1 MDRQLLLEVNKIV
14 NPHLYQEEYL
24 EEGWKEWLIGGTIA
38 LSAVLGGGM
47 AMKVMDSAPK
57 EQQKVSQTVDIK
69 KEKSDVVKA
78 DTKSADKSG
87 ENQKNDGKQKVSPEQ
102 QSLKKLAASIVDS
115 QYSKNSKAFFGF
127 SPTNA
132 DADMLNKLMQN
143 STVKLNVDGK
153 YSTVADTDV
162 SKFLT
167 KIWQADGFAKKLI
180 QLSGADNQN
189 MNTQGFDFKSGSQA
203 DLKKLTDG
211 FKKQVLKPVID
222 LNKNLASQIANVD
235 GMADAKN
242 LAAELTKLK
251 VNIAT
256 RS

>member
-38 LSAVLGGGM
+38 LSMILGGGS
-47 AMKVMDSAPK
+47 AAKAMDSAPK
-57 EQQKVSQTVDIK
+57 ETQKASQTV
-69 KEKSDVVKA
+69 
-78 DTKSADKSG
+78 SA
-87 ENQKNDGKQKVSPEQ
+87 EKQKVSPAQ
-102 QSLKKLAASIVDS
+102 QSLKKLAASVVDKQFAKS
-115 QYSKNSKAFFGF
+115 AKAFFGF
-127 SPTNA
+127 TPTNA
-132 DADMLNKLMQN
+132 DADMINKLMKN
-143 STVKLNVDGK
+143 STIKLNADGK
-153 YSTVADTDV
+153 YSTVADKDV
-162 SKFLT
+162 SKFLI

-189 MNTQGFDFKSGSQA
+189 MNTQGFDFKSGTQA

-235 GMADAKN
+235 SMADAKN
-242 LAAELTKLK
+242 LAAEITKLK

-256 RS
+256 KS

>member
-38 LSAVLGGGM
+38 LSMILGGGS
-47 AMKVMDSAPK
+47 AAKAMDSTPK
-57 EQQKVSQTVDIK
+57 ETQKASQTV
-69 KEKSDVVKA
+69 
-78 DTKSADKSG
+78 SA
-87 ENQKNDGKQKVSPEQ
+87 EKQKVSPAQ
-102 QSLKKLAASIVDS
+102 QSLKKLAASVVDKQFPKS
-115 QYSKNSKAFFGF
+115 SKAFFGF
-127 SPTNA
+127 TPINA
-132 DADMLNKLMQN
+132 DADMINKLMKN
-143 STVKLNVDGK
+143 STIKLNADGK
-153 YSTVADTDV
+153 YSTVADKDV

-189 MNTQGFDFKSGSQA
+189 MNTNGFDFKSGSQA

-235 GMADAKN
+235 GMEDAKN
-242 LAAELTKLK
+242 LAAEITKLK

-256 RS
+256 RG

>member
-38 LSAVLGGGM
+38 LSMILGGGS
-47 AMKVMDSAPK
+47 AAKAMDSTPK
-57 EQQKVSQTVDIK
+57 ETQKASQTV
-69 KEKSDVVKA
+69 
-78 DTKSADKSG
+78 SA
-87 ENQKNDGKQKVSPEQ
+87 EKQKVSPAQ
-102 QSLKKLAASIVDS
+102 QSLKKLAASVVDK
-115 QYSKNSKAFFGF
+115 QYAKSAKAFFGF
-127 SPTNA
+127 TPTNA
-132 DADMLNKLMQN
+132 DADMLNKLMKN
-143 STVKLNVDGK
+143 STIKLNADGK
-153 YSTVADTDV
+153 YSTVADKDV

-167 KIWQADGFAKKLI
+167 KIWQADGFAKKLLS
-180 QLSGADNQN
+180 LSGASAKQSID
-189 MNTQGFDFKSGSQA
+189 TSGFDFRSGSEA
-203 DLKKLTDG
+203 NLKQFTDG

-235 GMADAKN
+235 SMADAKN
-242 LAAELTKLK
+242 LAAEMTKLK

>member
-38 LSAVLGGGM
+38 LSMILGGGS
-47 AMKVMDSAPK
+47 AAKAMDSAPK
-57 EQQKVSQTVDIK
+57 ETQKASQTVSS
-69 KEKSDVVKA
+69 E
-78 DTKSADKSG
+78 
-87 ENQKNDGKQKVSPEQ
+87 KQKVSPAQ
-102 QSLKKLAASIVDS
+102 QSLKKLAASVVDKQFAKS
-115 QYSKNSKAFFGF
+115 SKAFFGF
-127 SPTNA
+127 TPTNA
-132 DADMLNKLMQN
+132 DADMINKLMKD
-143 STVKLNVDGK
+143 STIKLNVDGK
-153 YSTVADTDV
+153 YSTVADKDV

-180 QLSGADNQN
+180 QLSGADANQST
-189 MNTQGFDFKSGSQA
+189 NTSNFDFKSGSQA

-235 GMADAKN
+235 SMADAKN
-242 LAAELTKLK
+242 LAAEMTKLK

-256 RS
+256 KS